1 MGVGVVKS
9 TTFIV
14 NNSFVSASDMEK
26 LQAVRGNII
35 RMLVKKSSETTGDTV
50 IVNTENIN
58 TTDTTHTNI
67 SK

>member
-1 MGVGVVKS
+1 MKS